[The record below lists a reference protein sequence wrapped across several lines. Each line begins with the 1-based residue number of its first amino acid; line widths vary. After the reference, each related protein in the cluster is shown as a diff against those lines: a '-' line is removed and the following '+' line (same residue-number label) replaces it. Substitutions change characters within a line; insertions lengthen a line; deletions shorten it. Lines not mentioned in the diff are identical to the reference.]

1 MSTSATAT
9 PPHHPLRSTVQLI
22 DASPTSDT
30 RTVFKPQPNGGR
42 SPAKRRA
49 WRRGPAWGFHKS
61 HPLRSFDRKPPAGP
75 ATFFELKQI

>member
-9 PPHHPLRSTVQLI
+9 PSHHPLRSTVQLI

-49 WRRGPAWGFHKS
+49 
-61 HPLRSFDRKPPAGP
+61 
-75 ATFFELKQI
+75 